1 MGEYYTCGFPIS
13 AINKVLRCIELKK
26 ISYIVVNKSCNYE
39 VEEKED
45 YKNENKYKEY
55 YEIASKKIKIINRI
69 NAVKSFL
76 NEILEND
83 QMLSKLKQIE
93 RMAKIEEPN
102 KYDLN
107 TFKTNFE
114 LEIRK
119 TMITQGKINPLATKI
134 SRIEEKQRKEGKI

>member
-1 MGEYYTCGFPIS
+1 MKIVENVRRIKEIHPETIVLIRVGKFYNVYLKDACILSYICDYRINRVGEYYTCGFPIS

-76 NEILEND
+76 NEILENE
-83 QMLSKLKQIE
+83 QMLPKLKQIE
-93 RMAKIEEPN
+93 EIIHEE
-102 KYDLN
+102 
-107 TFKTNFE
+107 
-114 LEIRK
+114 
-119 TMITQGKINPLATKI
+119 
-134 SRIEEKQRKEGKI
+134 